1 MAKTKEEKMINQQ
14 AETDTVNEAVHT
26 DIDTDISINEGHKT
40 AGPSYDEL
48 MAMVQK
54 LAQEVQ
60 TLKETPAPTP
70 VYATTESTY
79 DKTDKILEAL
89 TNRKS
94 DKEVVIVHNREMLG
108 GLCTA
113 ISLTGLNIE
122 FRTLG
127 EQRVL
132 SWQQFEECVSKY
144 RRFFDLEIILL
155 GDEYEELAQRYSVP
169 CVKRGNNHVFTR
181 DELTKLPN
189 MDIHELEDFF
199 KSLTTQDKEF
209 ICSYWLGKCYEKK
222 EGFYD
227 RYKVELLNRLSN
239 SHVFDNLLTLMNG
252 DFRADNN

>member
-14 AETDTVNEAVHT
+14 VENESVEADITTETLNEAPKAT
-26 DIDTDISINEGHKT
+26 
-40 AGPSYDEL
+40 GPSYDEL
-48 MAMVQK
+48 MAMVQQ
-54 LAQEVQ
+54 LAHEVQ
-60 TLKETPAPTP
+60 SLKNAPAPTP
-70 VYATTESTY
+70 VYATTEFSY
-79 DKTDKILEAL
+79 DKTDKLIEAL

-94 DKEVVIVHNREMLG
+94 DKEVIIVHNREMLG

-113 ISLTGLNIE
+113 INLTGLNIE

-155 GDEYEELAQRYSVP
+155 GDEYAELAQRYSVS
-169 CVKRGNNHVFTR
+169 CVKRGNNHAFTR

-189 MDIHELEDFF
+189 MDIRELEDFF
-199 KSLTTQDKEF
+199 NSLTVQDREF
-209 ICSYWLGKCYEKK
+209 VCSYWLGKCYEKK

-252 DFRADNN
+252 DFRADTN

>member
-14 AETDTVNEAVHT
+14 VENEAP
-26 DIDTDISINEGHKT
+26 DTNVTSEVSVETPKVT
-40 AGPSYDEL
+40 GPSYDEL
-48 MAMVQK
+48 MALVQQ
-54 LAQEVQ
+54 LAHEVQ
-60 TLKETPAPTP
+60 SLKNAPAPAP
-70 VYATTESTY
+70 VYATTEYSY
-79 DKTDKILEAL
+79 DKTDRLIEAL

-94 DKEVVIVHNREMLG
+94 DKEVIIVHNREMLG

-113 ISLTGLNIE
+113 INLTGLNIE

-155 GDEYEELAQRYSVP
+155 GDEYAELAQRYSVS

-181 DELTKLPN
+181 DELAKLPN
-189 MDIHELEDFF
+189 MDIRELEDFF
-199 KSLTTQDKEF
+199 NSLTVQDREF
-209 ICSYWLGKCYEKK
+209 VCSYWLGKCYEKK

>member
-1 MAKTKEEKMINQQ
+1 MAKTKEEKTNNQL
-14 AETDTVNEAVHT
+14 AEKENIQETNKIE
-26 DIDTDISINEGHKT
+26 ST
-40 AGPSYDEL
+40 APSYEDL
-48 MAMVQK
+48 MSMVQQ
-54 LAQEVQ
+54 LANEINS
-60 TLKETPAPTP
+60 LKSSQSTA
-70 VYATTESTY
+70 ATNVVNDTTY
-79 DKTDKILEAL
+79 DKTDKILQAL

-113 ISLTGLNIE
+113 INLTGLNIE

-155 GDEYEELAQRYSVP
+155 GDEHSELAQRYSVP
-169 CVKRGNNHVFTR
+169 CQKRGNNHVFSR
-181 DELTKLPN
+181 EELANLHK
-189 MDIHELEDFF
+189 MEIRELENFF
-199 KSLTTQDKEF
+199 VSLTNQDKEF

-252 DFRADNN
+252 DFRAEDQ

>member
-1 MAKTKEEKMINQQ
+1 
-14 AETDTVNEAVHT
+14 
-26 DIDTDISINEGHKT
+26 
-40 AGPSYDEL
+40 
-48 MAMVQK
+48 
-54 LAQEVQ
+54 
-60 TLKETPAPTP
+60 
-70 VYATTESTY
+70 
-79 DKTDKILEAL
+79 
-89 TNRKS
+89 
-94 DKEVVIVHNREMLG
+94 MLG

-113 ISLTGLNIE
+113 INLTGLNIE

-155 GDEYEELAQRYSVP
+155 GDEYAELAQRYSVS

-181 DELTKLPN
+181 DELAKLPN
-189 MDIHELEDFF
+189 MDIRELEDFF
-199 KSLTTQDKEF
+199 NSLTVQDREF
-209 ICSYWLGKCYEKK
+209 VCSYWLGKCYEKK

>member
-14 AETDTVNEAVHT
+14 VENEASETNTVVEAPDET
-26 DIDTDISINEGHKT
+26 PKV

-54 LAQEVQ
+54 LAQEVKN
-60 TLKETPAPTP
+60 LKNTPVPVP

-79 DKTDKILEAL
+79 DKTDKLIEAL

-113 ISLTGLNIE
+113 INLTGLNIE

-155 GDEYEELAQRYSVP
+155 GDEYSELAQRYSVS

-181 DELTKLPN
+181 DELAKLPH
-189 MDIHELEDFF
+189 MDIRELEDFF
-199 KSLTTQDKEF
+199 NSLTAQDREF
-209 ICSYWLGKCYEKK
+209 VCSYWLGKCYEKK

-252 DFRADNN
+252 DFRADSN

>member
-1 MAKTKEEKMINQQ
+1 MAKTKEEKTINQQ
-14 AETDTVNEAVHT
+14 VENEAKDTNTTT
-26 DIDTDISINEGHKT
+26 DIPNKNSKPTM
-40 AGPSYDEL
+40 PSYDEL
-48 MAMVQK
+48 MAMVQQ
-54 LAQEVQ
+54 LAQEVNN
-60 TLKETPAPTP
+60 LKNTSATVP
-70 VYATTESTY
+70 VATTLEHSY
-79 DKTDKILEAL
+79 DKTDKLIEAL

-155 GDEYEELAQRYSVP
+155 GDEYPELATRYSVS
-169 CVKRGNNHVFTR
+169 CVKRGNNHAFTR
-181 DELTKLPN
+181 DELSKLPN
-189 MDIHELEDFF
+189 MDIRELEDFF
-199 KSLTTQDKEF
+199 NSLTTQDKEF
-209 ICSYWLGKCYEKK
+209 ICSYWLGKCYERK

-227 RYKVELLNRLSN
+227 RYKVEVLNRLSN

>member
-14 AETDTVNEAVHT
+14 VENEAS
-26 DIDTDISINEGHKT
+26 DTNIVSEASTETLKPV
-40 AGPSYDEL
+40 GPSYDEL
-48 MAMVQK
+48 MAMVQQ
-54 LAQEVQ
+54 LAYEVQ
-60 TLKETPAPTP
+60 NLKNAPVSTP
-70 VYATTESTY
+70 VYANTESAY
-79 DKTDKILEAL
+79 DKTDRLIEAL

-94 DKEVVIVHNREMLG
+94 DKEVIIVHNREMLG

-113 ISLTGLNIE
+113 INLTGLNIE

-155 GDEYEELAQRYSVP
+155 GDEYAELAQRYSVS

-181 DELTKLPN
+181 DELGKLPN
-189 MDIHELEDFF
+189 MDIRELEDFF
-199 KSLTTQDKEF
+199 NSLTSQDREF
-209 ICSYWLGKCYEKK
+209 VCSYWLGKCYEKK

-252 DFRADNN
+252 DFRTDNK

>member
-1 MAKTKEEKMINQQ
+1 MAKTKEEKIINQQ
-14 AETDTVNEAVHT
+14 VEKETPDTNVVPEAPVET
-26 DIDTDISINEGHKT
+26 PKAT
-40 AGPSYDEL
+40 GPSYDEL

-54 LAQEVQ
+54 LAHEVQ
-60 TLKETPAPTP
+60 SLKNAPAPTP
-70 VYATTESTY
+70 VYATTESSY
-79 DKTDKILEAL
+79 DKTDKLIEAL

-113 ISLTGLNIE
+113 INLTGLNIE

-155 GDEYEELAQRYSVP
+155 GDEHAELAQRYSVS

-181 DELTKLPN
+181 NELTKLPN
-189 MDIHELEDFF
+189 MDIRELEDFF
-199 KSLTTQDKEF
+199 SSLTTQDKEF
-209 ICSYWLGKCYEKK
+209 VCSYWLGKCYEKK

>member
-14 AETDTVNEAVHT
+14 AETEAVKDTANT
-26 DIDTDISINEGHKT
+26 DTNTNTSVNEGHKT

-155 GDEYEELAQRYSVP
+155 GDEYAELAQRYSVP
-169 CVKRGNNHVFTR
+169 CVKRSNNHVFTR
-181 DELTKLPN
+181 AELTKLPN

-199 KSLTTQDKEF
+199 KSLTTQDRDF

-252 DFRADNN
+252 DFRAGNN

>member
-14 AETDTVNEAVHT
+14 VENETPVETPKAT
-26 DIDTDISINEGHKT
+26 
-40 AGPSYDEL
+40 GPSYDEL
-48 MAMVQK
+48 MAMVQQ

-60 TLKETPAPTP
+60 NLKNTSASTS

-79 DKTDKILEAL
+79 DKTEKLIEAL

-113 ISLTGLNIE
+113 INLTGLNIE

-155 GDEYEELAQRYSVP
+155 GDEYAELAQRYSVS

-181 DELTKLPN
+181 DELAKLPH
-189 MDIHELEDFF
+189 MDIRKLEDFF
-199 KSLTTQDKEF
+199 NSLTTQDKEF

-222 EGFYD
+222 DGFYD

-252 DFRADNN
+252 DFRANIN

>member
-14 AETDTVNEAVHT
+14 VENETSEVKTEEKAITEAPTEAPKVT
-26 DIDTDISINEGHKT
+26 
-40 AGPSYDEL
+40 GPSYDEL
-48 MAMVQK
+48 MALVQQ

-60 TLKETPAPTP
+60 SLKNTPAPTP
-70 VYATTESTY
+70 AHVATEPAY
-79 DKTDKILEAL
+79 DKTDRLLEAL

-113 ISLTGLNIE
+113 INLTGLNIE

-155 GDEYEELAQRYSVP
+155 GDEYAELAQRYSVS

-181 DELTKLPN
+181 GELTKMPN
-189 MDIHELEDFF
+189 MDIRELEDFF
-199 KSLTTQDKEF
+199 NSLTAQDREF
-209 ICSYWLGKCYEKK
+209 VCSYWLGKCYEKK

-252 DFRADNN
+252 DFRADSN